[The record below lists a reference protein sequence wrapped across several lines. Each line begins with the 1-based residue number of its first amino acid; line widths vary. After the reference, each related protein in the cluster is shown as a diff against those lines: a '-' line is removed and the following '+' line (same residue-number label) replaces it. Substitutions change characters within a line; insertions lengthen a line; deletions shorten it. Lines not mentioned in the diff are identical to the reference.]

1 VLHAGVRKKT
11 TGKQVVLQ
19 QPVKEFKQML
29 SAWPARKA
37 GMDVRVTPI
46 KQADLPAWIRAVPD
60 AQGLAAADVAD
71 AAAPSRPSEDEPGAP
86 PPTAAAAAGQDQK
99 PPAAGSKSPTKA
111 AAAAAA
117 GAGGADAAR
126 KRKREDDAAAAAA
139 AEAEREDMAVQGAD
153 AGAPGVK
160 QENGV
165 PPAAGSPRPGKQAK
179 AEPGAAAAAVKQEA
193 LKQEQA

>member
-1 VLHAGVRKKT
+1 VRKKT

-46 KQADLPAWIRAVPD
+46 KQSDLPAWIRAVPD

-71 AAAPSRPSEDEPGAP
+71 AAAPSRPPEDEAG
-86 PPTAAAAAGQDQK
+86 AAAAAPGQDQK
-99 PPAAGSKSPTKA
+99 PPAAGSRSPSK

-117 GAGGADAAR
+117 GAGGGDAAR

-139 AEAEREDMAVQGAD
+139 AEAEREDIAVQA
-153 AGAPGVK
+153 AEGAPSGQPLK

-165 PPAAGSPRPGKQAK
+165 QPAAASPRPGKQAK